1 MVRPDEDQE
10 GENGKSSKILLCSQL
25 PGENIG
31 QHSEA
36 GEIQGPMFSSA
47 AQSCLTLCDPHET
60 QQARPSCQ
68 SPTPGVH
75 PNPCPL
81 SR

>member
-36 GEIQGPMFSSA
+36 GEIQGPI
-47 AQSCLTLCDPHET
+47 Q
-60 QQARPSCQ
+60 PSHPLP
-68 SPTPGVH
+68 SPSP
-75 PNPCPL
+75 PAFNL
-81 SR
+81 SQHQGLFK